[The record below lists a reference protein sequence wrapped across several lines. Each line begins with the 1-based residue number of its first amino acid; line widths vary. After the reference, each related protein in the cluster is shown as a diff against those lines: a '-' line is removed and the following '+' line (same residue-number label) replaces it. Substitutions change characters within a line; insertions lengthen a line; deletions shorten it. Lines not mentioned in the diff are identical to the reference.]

1 MKKVTTGQKFRPK
14 ANTWNSFVD
23 AAVYVKGRQ
32 SGLTSKALRRDTK
45 SGIVLVRNSTDE
57 DLGQFAVVA
66 LGALI
71 ITPADNEQEFRS
83 NLPVFEAELITAE
96 NKNKTTVILQKPIKK
111 NQVGPAMLTG
121 ITPAK
126 INVLNEGH
134 EFADADV
141 ENGLKSSDSGTISI
155 LWKEPGT
162 GEDKWAILLLGAS
175 GSGDTYDGYFKAINS
190 SEEETQKVKITSGF
204 SVINNKFAFNVLDNA
219 LTDESGNTF
228 AAELTI
234 TAKTYI
240 YLQATYDANSK
251 TVNEPTIEQ
260 SANFPLP
267 EPNAFKG
274 LIAVI
279 EWDSENGTISKITQ
293 QRHGVIE
300 GIIVG
305 TC

>member
-190 SEEETQKVKITSGF
+190 SEEETQKVKSQAGF
-204 SVINNKFAFNVLDNA
+204 RS
-219 LTDESGNTF
+219 
-228 AAELTI
+228 
-234 TAKTYI
+234 
-240 YLQATYDANSK
+240 
-251 TVNEPTIEQ
+251 
-260 SANFPLP
+260 
-267 EPNAFKG
+267 
-274 LIAVI
+274 
-279 EWDSENGTISKITQ
+279 
-293 QRHGVIE
+293 
-300 GIIVG
+300 
-305 TC
+305 